1 MRSLVILA
9 VVVAAPIPAAAGPCV
24 ITGLDPDVLTPT
36 GAKIAK
42 GGGVI
47 VATVQSGKGTTD
59 DASIQPAWRWKVGS
73 NYVRPTHTTRA
84 PGLTVYTLPAGAKL
98 LVNDARTR
106 MADVVA
112 GDDAKLLAAPK
123 LSAARDEATLVQ
135 QTSGVSFIYHTLE
148 LELTE
153 RPPDD
158 ALALV
163 IYGADGVARDWL
175 RVDSDRQQHYS
186 LSYAGNRCA
195 TPVPGRVASTAGDKL
210 TFAWI
215 DSSGRPSAMS
225 AAIEAK

>member
-1 MRSLVILA
+1 MRWFLFVAALA
-9 VVVAAPIPAAAGPCV
+9 VPIPASAGPCV

-47 VATVQSGKGTTD
+47 VATVQSGKGGTD
-59 DASIQPAWRWKVGS
+59 DASIQPAWRWKVGDH
-73 NYVRPTHTTRA
+73 YVKPAHVTRA
-84 PGLTVYTLPAGAKL
+84 PGLTVYPLPAGATL

-123 LSAARDEATLVQ
+123 PSAARDDATLVE
-135 QTSGVSFIYHTLE
+135 TSHVSFIYHTLE
-148 LELTE
+148 LDLAEL
-153 RPPDD
+153 PPDD
-158 ALALV
+158 AFALV

-195 TPVPGRVASTAGDKL
+195 TPVPGRVATAAGDKL

-215 DSSGRPSAMS
+215 DTSGRPAAMS
-225 AAIEAK
+225 AAIEAKP